1 MKDEVMKMNK
11 MKFNKILLGLT
22 TDGEVVF
29 ANVEN
34 RDGMFSA
41 SFEMVEPFE
50 WNDEE
55 AYRRA
60 ESMVECIDDHTKL
73 DLLEQFDCRPSD
85 LVEEVAYRFEVEE
98 LVDISLYSE
107 SFYNRHSDVIYFESS
122 SCGQVDITRYDY
134 EFKVDEKLFSMIVD
148 TWREYH
154 LEQIPEVM
162 WSRIQDLLVTYEDI
176 INTEDLVEEWLEKSE
191 NIDIY

>member
-1 MKDEVMKMNK
+1 MNK

-22 TDGEVVF
+22 TDGEFVF
-29 ANVEN
+29 ANVER

-41 SFEMVEPFE
+41 SFEMVTPFI

-60 ESMVECIDDHTKL
+60 ESLVDNIDAHTKL

-107 SFYNRHSDVIYFESS
+107 SFYNRHSDVIYFESG
-122 SCGQVDITRYDY
+122 SCGQVDITKYDY
-134 EFKVDEKLFSMIVD
+134 EFKVDEKLFSMIVG